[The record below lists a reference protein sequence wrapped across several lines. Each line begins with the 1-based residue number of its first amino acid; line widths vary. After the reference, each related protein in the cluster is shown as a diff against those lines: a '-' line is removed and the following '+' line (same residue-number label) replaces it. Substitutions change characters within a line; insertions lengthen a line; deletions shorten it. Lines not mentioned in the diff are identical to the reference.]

1 MCYSTPHATA
11 YHPTRQQLFFIFIL
25 RNVSNV
31 QYCAKVLCQSLSRL
45 SEGCVAAVS
54 PNVNANLLLS
64 IFT

>member
-11 YHPTRQQLFFIFIL
+11 YHPTRQQLFIFIL
-25 RNVSNV
+25 RNVSNI
-31 QYCAKVLCQSLSRL
+31 QYCAKVLCQSLSGL
-45 SEGCVAAVS
+45 SEGFVAAVS